1 MTEPLGQRF
10 APLDVSDAAACTPK
24 LSGSKQAGGGRKR
37 LRLMMTPSDHP
48 LSAAQLGIWHAIKA
62 GASILAFNIAD
73 YTKIFGAIDPALFET
88 ALRRVVEETEAL
100 CVSFVERDVPSQ
112 IIATPP
118 DWSMTYRDVSA
129 QADPIAAAEAWMRND
144 LVQPVDLCEG
154 PFFAFALF
162 KTAAEEFLWYARYH
176 HIVMDAFGASLIAHR
191 VAEIY
196 SALAS
201 GLDVTDRPFGSVA
214 SLVAEDAA
222 YRGSARFDSDRRFWR
237 DLMAECPEPLNLGHR
252 PLPSSAPS
260 PTPAQFLR
268 QTTFLP
274 STTVARLQDFAQR
287 MRLTVPQVMT
297 AAIAI
302 FVHRLTEA
310 EDVVLGQFLTARMTA
325 AATQTPAMMS
335 NVLPLRVSIQPGMSV
350 GALMAQIPAKTLSG
364 LVHQRYRIADLRRDL
379 RRIPKPIFGLSISV
393 RKFDYDMRFAGHR
406 STNCMISN
414 GPVDDL
420 DIHFVFDRSERGD
433 YRVDFNANPALYDM
447 ELLGRLQNRLLRL
460 LAAIDDPDE
469 LIGRLDILPPDERR
483 QTLIAWNETRADYP
497 RERQIHELFEEQA
510 QRTPDRVALVYAG
523 QQLTYRDLNEQADRV
538 ARHLLLLGV
547 GPDRCVAL
555 HVERSLAMVVGLL
568 GILKS
573 GGAYVPLDPNYP
585 HDRLG
590 FILEDAQPLVL
601 LTQRSLRDRLHFPN
615 GEIVCLDDLPK
626 LRDRTEPEP
635 ATNKRQ
641 ASDLAYVIYTSG
653 STGRPKGVQIPHRA
667 LVNFLTAMQHEPG
680 ITEDDKLLSVTSLSF
695 DIAGLEVFLP
705 LIVGAQVTIAPSD
718 AIADGVH
725 LAALMESC
733 GATFMQATPATWRL
747 LLEADWKG
755 SPDLKIL
762 CGGEAW
768 SVELA
773 RALLPRCAS
782 LWNMY
787 GPTETTVW
795 SAAARIEADQ
805 RVLIGPP
812 IANTTFYVLDICGKP
827 VPIGVPGEL
836 AIGGDGVARGYLNRP
851 ELTQERFVVDP
862 FSNTPDARL
871 YKTGDRVRQLADGSL
886 EFLGRLDHQVKI
898 RGYRI
903 ELGEIESVLRLHPEV
918 QDAVVVA
925 HDGRNADPRLVA
937 YVTANG
943 PEPVSFGAL
952 RTLLRQKLP
961 AHMMPSVLVPLEAF
975 PLTPNGKIDRKA
987 LPLPNEILRDAHEAY
1002 VAPRTQLEEFLVGVW
1017 SELLHLSRVG
1027 VHDNFFDLGGSSLLM
1042 LQLSRKIE
1050 QATGQTFPL
1059 TFIYDAPTVAGMA
1072 EILGGERSVP
1082 RFSPL
1087 VLLRPGADAPPVFIV
1102 HGVGGSAMELIPIA
1116 KSTRGNHPIYGIQAR
1131 GFDGTQPPLDR
1142 VEAMADYY
1150 LETITEVQPRGP
1162 YFLVGHSS
1170 GGLIAMEI
1178 AQRLLKR
1185 GDRIGVLALLE
1196 TYPDYHYWTLQARVN
1211 TLLIRRL
1218 KRHWAAKTLPLS
1230 IRKLIAFAQGA
1241 PLPLMI
1247 AEDALPPAAR
1257 AVLEGGLAA
1266 VAHYVPRYYPGKVNY
1281 MKCEI
1286 NTLVPSDPI
1295 PIWGKLIQELD
1306 IQSIP
1311 GDHEHLISTHAGD
1324 VANWLSNLIEAA
1336 TSGKPSRVFHSG

>member
-1 MTEPLGQRF
+1 MTELPGRR
-10 APLDVSDAAACTPK
+10 ATALDVIGFEAFVPDP
-24 LSGSKQAGGGRKR
+24 LREGSQPAGGGCKR
-37 LRLMMTPSDHP
+37 LRLMMTPSDYP

-100 CVSFVERDVPSQ
+100 SVSFVERDVPSQ
-112 IIATPP
+112 LVATPP
-118 DWSMTYRDVSA
+118 DWSMTFQDVSA

-144 LVQPVDLCEG
+144 LVQPVDLCNG

-162 KTAAEEFLWYARYH
+162 KAAPDEFLWYARYH

-191 VAEIY
+191 VADIY
-196 SALAS
+196 SALARGS
-201 GLDVTDRPFGSVA
+201 DVADRPFGSLA

-222 YRGSARFDSDRRFWR
+222 YRASARFDSDRRFWR
-237 DLMAECPEPLNLGHR
+237 DLMSECPEPLNLGHR
-252 PLPSSAPS
+252 PLPSSTPASS
-260 PTPAQFLR
+260 PVPAQFLR
-268 QTTFLP
+268 QTTLLP
-274 STTVARLQDFAQR
+274 STTVARLQEFAQR
-287 MRLTVPQVMT
+287 MHLTAPQVMT

-325 AATQTPAMMS
+325 AAAQTPAMMM
-335 NVLPLRVSIQPGMSV
+335 NVLPLRLSIQPTMSV
-350 GALMAQIPAKTLSG
+350 GALMAQIPTKTLSG

-460 LAAIDDPDE
+460 LAAIDDPKE
-469 LIGRLDILPPDERR
+469 LVGRLDILPPDERR
-483 QTLIAWNETRADYP
+483 QSLIAWNETRADYP
-497 RERQIHELFEEQA
+497 LDRQIHELFEEQA
-510 QRTPDRVALVYAG
+510 LRTPDRVALVYEG
-523 QQLTYRDLNEQADRV
+523 QQLTYRDLNEQADRL
-538 ARHLLLLGV
+538 AHRLTLLGV
-547 GPDRCVAL
+547 GPDRRVAL
-555 HVERSLAMVVGLL
+555 HVERSLAMVVGLF
-568 GILKS
+568 GILKA

-585 HDRLG
+585 HDRLS

-601 LTQRSLRDRLHFPN
+601 LTQRSLRDRLPFPN
-615 GEIVCLDDLPK
+615 GEIVCLDDLPIDPG
-626 LRDRTEPEP
+626 RPAPEH
-635 ATNKRQ
+635 ATNRRQ

-653 STGRPKGVQIPHRA
+653 STGRPKGVPIPHRA

-680 ITEDDKLLSVTSLSF
+680 ITEHDRLLSVTSLSF
-695 DIAGLEVFLP
+695 DIAGLELFLP
-705 LIVGAQVTIAPSD
+705 LIVGAQVTIAPSE
-718 AIADGVH
+718 AVADGAH
-725 LAALMESC
+725 LAALMEAC
-733 GATFMQATPATWRL
+733 GATLMQATPATWRL
-747 LLEADWKG
+747 LLEAGWKG
-755 SPDLKIL
+755 SRDLKIL

-795 SAAARIEADQ
+795 SSVARIAADQ

-812 IANTTFYVLDICGKP
+812 IANTTFYVLDSYGEP

-836 AIGGDGVARGYLNRP
+836 TIGGDGVARGYLNRP
-851 ELTQERFVVDP
+851 ELTQERFVADP
-862 FSNTPDARL
+862 FSDTPRARL
-871 YKTGDRVRQLADGSL
+871 YKTGDRVRQLPDGSL

-903 ELGEIESVLRLHPEV
+903 ELGEIESVLRLDPDV

-925 HDGRNADPRLVA
+925 HGGGNADPRLVA
-937 YVTANG
+937 YVTASG
-943 PEPVSFGAL
+943 SEPVSASAL

-961 AHMMPSVLVPLEAF
+961 AYMMPSVLVPLEAF
-975 PLTPNGKIDRKA
+975 PLTPNGKVDRKA
-987 LPLPNEILRDAHEAY
+987 LPLPDEVLRDAHEAY
-1002 VAPRTQLEEFLVGVW
+1002 VAPRTRLEEFLTRVW
-1017 SELLHLSRVG
+1017 GELLHLKQVG
-1027 VHDNFFDLGGSSLLM
+1027 IHDNFFDLGGSSLLM
-1042 LQLSRKIE
+1042 LQLSRRIE
-1050 QATGQTFPL
+1050 QATGQSFPL

-1072 EILGGERSVP
+1072 EILGGQRAVP

-1087 VLLRPGADAPPVFIV
+1087 VLLRPGTDAPPVFMV

-1116 KSTRGNHPIYGIQAR
+1116 KSTRGNRPIYGIQAR

-1150 LETITEVQPRGP
+1150 LDAISEVQPRGA
-1162 YFLVGHSS
+1162 YLLVGHSS

-1185 GDRIGVLALLE
+1185 GDRIGLLALLE
-1196 TYPDYHYWTLQARVN
+1196 TYPNYHYWPMRARVS

-1218 KRHWAAKTLPLS
+1218 KRHWAARTLPLS
-1230 IRKLIAFAQGA
+1230 IRKLIAFVSGA
-1241 PLPLMI
+1241 PIPQLI
-1247 AEDALPPAAR
+1247 AEDSLPPAAR

-1266 VAHYVPRYYPGKVNY
+1266 VMHYVPRYYPGKANY

-1295 PIWGKLIQELD
+1295 PIWGKLVQELE

-1324 VANWLSNLIEAA
+1324 VANWLSDLVEDAMG
-1336 TSGKPSRVFHSG
+1336 GKN